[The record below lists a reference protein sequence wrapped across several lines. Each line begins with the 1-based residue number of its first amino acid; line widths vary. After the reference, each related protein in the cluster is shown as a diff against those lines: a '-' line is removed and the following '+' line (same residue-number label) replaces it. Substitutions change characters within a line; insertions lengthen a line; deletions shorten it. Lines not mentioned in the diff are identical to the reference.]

1 MFEDLKKQIDTHNI
15 ISFDIFDTL
24 IIRAYDKPTDLFKHI
39 EISLKVDDF
48 QRLRIEAEEKN
59 KKKAYDRGLD
69 ETTIDEIYEELPAK
83 LLSLEDVEVE
93 QEINVCFQDKY
104 MYEIYNYAKS
114 QNKKVIITSDMYLN
128 KPTIET
134 ILEKNGYI
142 GYDKLFLSSDIK
154 LCKAS
159 GRLFEE
165 IIKQMNCEASD
176 ILHIGDNK
184 FGDVEM
190 PKSKGIKS
198 FWYITGKQLNIK
210 QGEEKF
216 YQQFNERI
224 NSVPVSISKSLYL
237 MDLFESQDIYESF
250 GFRYAGLMTIGYVQ
264 WLKEQFDK
272 NKINKVYFMSRDGYI
287 PKQIFNIMYP
297 TFETSYLYASRRAY
311 LLSGMKDYNDISTYL
326 TKMIGNRVTFDE
338 YWISLHIQS
347 KALERCFF
355 ETFNHKDIIKED
367 DVEKL
372 DNFFK
377 KNIDKLKVA
386 GQEERENA
394 INYLKTEKVL
404 EGKVALVD
412 IGWRGS
418 VQNNIERTI
427 NLGNMT
433 ADING
438 YYLATHPF
446 DYKNSNISAYL
457 MNESKPH
464 NVNEIITPNLPIFE
478 LIYSA
483 PHAGVVKIDK
493 KCDVVYQHITEDEQQ
508 RINVSKKILK
518 GVQRFT
524 EYYLKVTQ
532 KLPIEIEI
540 EDCLL
545 AFKNFNKNLASDFVN
560 ALKSVGYTTHIG
572 ETNNYTPIVPAF
584 DKDKTIGVIYTWPG
598 AEPNA
603 EAEFL
608 FRLLK
613 TKIPYNIVP
622 ISYDGFLLNDKLQN
636 MGIKVAEDSF
646 KFIISIHYE
655 DRKMQD
661 AFYYHTL
668 WNPPYTTLQY
678 PFYLQLMKNIKSN
691 DDYLIYDDGGMKNHL
706 KSMLLNS
713 SFDVDT
719 ASSLVASFPEE
730 AVNIPQIKEPTLFYC
745 GVNWE
750 KMIGLEERHKT
761 FFKMLDCY
769 ENVKFFGPQNGWVGY
784 KNYQG
789 KIPFDGFSLIDEI
802 RKCGVVLALSSD
814 YHYLSGAAT
823 NRVYEGCVAGA
834 VIISDTNRFIMQHF
848 GDSVLYI
855 DFDKKHPERMVE
867 QIQNHLKWIKDN
879 PEQALEKARAA
890 QAIFLKYF
898 TLEKQLTNIINN
910 HETRKNAVAKGYYSK
925 NNDNVLVVAFIDD
938 LDITIDT
945 QKRIYSILDNIERQ
959 EEKNITLAFMCN
971 EIIFDKF
978 MTLLEQE
985 HRALNLR
992 CIKYAFYDKYQNRIK
1007 SKGQA
1012 LYDVMHQIEHKY
1024 LMVLNGAEKMFRDHI
1039 TRLKRTLEDH
1049 QDKIASYSYVFL
1061 DSLDGN
1067 RYICLQ
1073 EHIKKQQIKDY
1084 IYPNVY
1090 PNVTGMFLMRS
1101 QIEEYLEDYMCQYVD
1116 GMEVN
1121 ALLNIA
1127 IFNHNQEIIC
1137 ANCLTCGYQEQISL
1151 NKNVLVAISQQ
1162 YNFIC
1167 GIIQDA
1173 YEEWVGEIPYIKQ
1186 SGSSLKDIG
1195 FSEHLLKWIRK
1206 IYRHKLG
1213 IEININKFLKLFIF
1227 SKKRRSKLKEKIKK
1241 LKAEK
1246 KQLKRMK

>member
-1 MFEDLKKQIDTHNI
+1 
-15 ISFDIFDTL
+15 
-24 IIRAYDKPTDLFKHI
+24 
-39 EISLKVDDF
+39 
-48 QRLRIEAEEKN
+48 
-59 KKKAYDRGLD
+59 
-69 ETTIDEIYEELPAK
+69 
-83 LLSLEDVEVE
+83 
-93 QEINVCFQDKY
+93 
-104 MYEIYNYAKS
+104 
-114 QNKKVIITSDMYLN
+114 
-128 KPTIET
+128 
-134 ILEKNGYI
+134 
-142 GYDKLFLSSDIK
+142 
-154 LCKAS
+154 
-159 GRLFEE
+159 
-165 IIKQMNCEASD
+165 
-176 ILHIGDNK
+176 
-184 FGDVEM
+184 
-190 PKSKGIKS
+190 
-198 FWYITGKQLNIK
+198 
-210 QGEEKF
+210 
-216 YQQFNERI
+216 
-224 NSVPVSISKSLYL
+224 
-237 MDLFESQDIYESF
+237 
-250 GFRYAGLMTIGYVQ
+250 
-264 WLKEQFDK
+264 
-272 NKINKVYFMSRDGYI
+272 
-287 PKQIFNIMYP
+287 
-297 TFETSYLYASRRAY
+297 
-311 LLSGMKDYNDISTYL
+311 
-326 TKMIGNRVTFDE
+326 
-338 YWISLHIQS
+338 
-347 KALERCFF
+347 
-355 ETFNHKDIIKED
+355 
-367 DVEKL
+367 
-372 DNFFK
+372 
-377 KNIDKLKVA
+377 
-386 GQEERENA
+386 
-394 INYLKTEKVL
+394 
-404 EGKVALVD
+404 
-412 IGWRGS
+412 
-418 VQNNIERTI
+418 
-427 NLGNMT
+427 
-433 ADING
+433 
-438 YYLATHPF
+438 
-446 DYKNSNISAYL
+446 
-457 MNESKPH
+457 
-464 NVNEIITPNLPIFE
+464 
-478 LIYSA
+478 
-483 PHAGVVKIDK
+483 
-493 KCDVVYQHITEDEQQ
+493 
-508 RINVSKKILK
+508 
-518 GVQRFT
+518 
-524 EYYLKVTQ
+524 
-532 KLPIEIEI
+532 
-540 EDCLL
+540 
-545 AFKNFNKNLASDFVN
+545 
-560 ALKSVGYTTHIG
+560 
-572 ETNNYTPIVPAF
+572 
-584 DKDKTIGVIYTWPG
+584 
-598 AEPNA
+598 
-603 EAEFL
+603 
-608 FRLLK
+608 
-613 TKIPYNIVP
+613 
-622 ISYDGFLLNDKLQN
+622 
-636 MGIKVAEDSF
+636 
-646 KFIISIHYE
+646 
-655 DRKMQD
+655 
-661 AFYYHTL
+661 
-668 WNPPYTTLQY
+668 
-678 PFYLQLMKNIKSN
+678 
-691 DDYLIYDDGGMKNHL
+691 
-706 KSMLLNS
+706 
-713 SFDVDT
+713 
-719 ASSLVASFPEE
+719 
-730 AVNIPQIKEPTLFYC
+730 
-745 GVNWE
+745 
-750 KMIGLEERHKT
+750 
-761 FFKMLDCY
+761 
-769 ENVKFFGPQNGWVGY
+769 
-784 KNYQG
+784 
-789 KIPFDGFSLIDEI
+789 
-802 RKCGVVLALSSD
+802 
-814 YHYLSGAAT
+814 
-823 NRVYEGCVAGA
+823 
-834 VIISDTNRFIMQHF
+834 
-848 GDSVLYI
+848 
-855 DFDKKHPERMVE
+855 MVE